1 MQILALF
8 AATKHLNHSRR
19 AIDFSFSPLD
29 LVSRTRE
36 FLWQEG
42 HTAFANQA
50 EAEKEVLQ
58 ILDLYHGVYR
68 DLLAI
73 PSVKGRLFGFFST
86 LY

>member
-1 MQILALF
+1 MLLIF
-8 AATKHLNHSRR
+8 
-19 AIDFSFSPLD
+19 F
-29 LVSRTRE
+29 VSRTRE

-73 PSVKGRLFGFFST
+73 PSVKGKLAGLFSSFT
-86 LY
+86 W